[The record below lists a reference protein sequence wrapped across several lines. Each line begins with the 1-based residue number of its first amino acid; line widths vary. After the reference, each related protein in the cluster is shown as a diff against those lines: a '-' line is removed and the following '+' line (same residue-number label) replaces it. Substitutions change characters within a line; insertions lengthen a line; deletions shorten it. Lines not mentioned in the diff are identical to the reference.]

1 MTVVGITGPTEAG
14 KTTVL
19 RVLASLGAVI
29 LDCDAVY
36 HDLTLS
42 CRPMRAELAGAFGPD
57 IFGPDG
63 ALLRKKLGA
72 VVFDDPRALERL
84 NAITHRY
91 VAQAVDQAVEG
102 ARREGRPAAAVDAIA
117 LIEGGLGSLCDV
129 TVAVVASEETRVR
142 RIMAREGIGEDYAR
156 LRVSAQK
163 PAQYFEEQCDYVL
176 RNDGDDPAE
185 LEARAWTLFD
195 TIINKGDA

>member
-1 MTVVGITGPTEAG
+1 MTVIGITGPTGAG

-19 RVLASLGAVI
+19 RVLARLGAVI

-36 HDLTLS
+36 HDLTLT
-42 CRPMRAELAGAFGPD
+42 CVPMREELAARFGAD
-57 IFGPDG
+57 IFDTGG
-63 ALLRKKLGA
+63 ELRRKALGA
-72 VVFDDPRALERL
+72 IVFDDPAALADL

-91 VAQAVDQAVEG
+91 IRQALEEEIRR

-117 LIEGGLGSLCDV
+117 LIEGGLGCLCDV